1 MSYSVLI
8 IEDEFIVAKDIENT
22 LVELGYIVLGICN
35 TVSTALLQ
43 IQKEKPNLILMDV
56 FLKDGDNGIQGA
68 KLIKEKFDI
77 PVVFL
82 TGNIDFNTLQ
92 EAKKAQPF
100 GFIVKPFKTTDLY
113 ASIELS
119 IYNHNKQ
126 LEQSQISNDSYKTS
140 EFFIRINN
148 KMIKI
153 DIYDILFIEALKD
166 YVIIYTSNETHR
178 FISSMKEMELKLK
191 GSIFVR
197 VHRSFIINLSK
208 IETIEQLNIRLQ
220 NFKKNIPIGR
230 SYKEDFFKKIN
241 LL

>member
-35 TVSTALLQ
+35 TVSNALLQ

-100 GFIVKPFKTTDLY
+100 GFIVKPFKTTDLHV
-113 ASIELS
+113 SVELS

-126 LEQSQISNDSYKTS
+126 LEQSQISNDSSKTS

>member
-100 GFIVKPFKTTDLY
+100 GFIVKL
-113 ASIELS
+113 
-119 IYNHNKQ
+119 
-126 LEQSQISNDSYKTS
+126 
-140 EFFIRINN
+140 
-148 KMIKI
+148 
-153 DIYDILFIEALKD
+153 
-166 YVIIYTSNETHR
+166 
-178 FISSMKEMELKLK
+178 
-191 GSIFVR
+191 
-197 VHRSFIINLSK
+197 
-208 IETIEQLNIRLQ
+208 
-220 NFKKNIPIGR
+220 
-230 SYKEDFFKKIN
+230 
-241 LL
+241 

>member
-35 TVSTALLQ
+35 TVSNALLQ

-100 GFIVKPFKTTDLY
+100 GFIVKPFKTTDLH
-113 ASIELS
+113 ASVELS

-126 LEQSQISNDSYKTS
+126 LEQSQISNDSSKTS

-178 FISSMKEMELKLK
+178 FISSMKEMELKL
-191 GSIFVR
+191 
-197 VHRSFIINLSK
+197 
-208 IETIEQLNIRLQ
+208 
-220 NFKKNIPIGR
+220 
-230 SYKEDFFKKIN
+230 
-241 LL
+241 

>member
-35 TVSTALLQ
+35 TVSNALLQ

-82 TGNIDFNTLQ
+82 TGNTDFNTLQ

-100 GFIVKPFKTTDLY
+100 GFIVKPFKTTDLH
-113 ASIELS
+113 ASVELS

-126 LEQSQISNDSYKTS
+126 LEKSQISNDSSKTS

-208 IETIEQLNIRLQ
+208 IETIEQLNIRLKY
-220 NFKKNIPIGR
+220 FKKNIPIGR

>member
-35 TVSTALLQ
+35 TVSNALLQ

-126 LEQSQISNDSYKTS
+126 LEQSQISNDSSKTS

-230 SYKEDFFKKIN
+230 SYKEDFF
-241 LL
+241 

>member
-1 MSYSVLI
+1 
-8 IEDEFIVAKDIENT
+8 
-22 LVELGYIVLGICN
+22 
-35 TVSTALLQ
+35 
-43 IQKEKPNLILMDV
+43 MDV

-82 TGNIDFNTLQ
+82 TGNTDFNTLQ

-100 GFIVKPFKTTDLY
+100 GFIVKPFKTTDLH
-113 ASIELS
+113 ASVELS

-126 LEQSQISNDSYKTS
+126 LEQSQISNDLSKTS

-153 DIYDILFIEALKD
+153 DIFDILVIEALKD

-220 NFKKNIPIGR
+220 NFNKNIPIGR
-230 SYKEDFFKKIN
+230 SYKEDFYKKIN

>member
-35 TVSTALLQ
+35 TVSNALLQ

-126 LEQSQISNDSYKTS
+126 LEQSQISNDSSKTS

-148 KMIKI
+148 KIIKI